1 MPFIVHLVYI
11 FPSLGLQCKIYSSF
25 PLEVKLKILINQVY
39 QCSQSKDIRY
49 AFFHSS
55 VFDIWPLPLKDFNI
69 NEGLKYPEVF
79 KSTFFQVK
87 PRERSQGYT

>member
-1 MPFIVHLVYI
+1 M
-11 FPSLGLQCKIYSSF
+11 
-25 PLEVKLKILINQVY
+25 LIHHVY